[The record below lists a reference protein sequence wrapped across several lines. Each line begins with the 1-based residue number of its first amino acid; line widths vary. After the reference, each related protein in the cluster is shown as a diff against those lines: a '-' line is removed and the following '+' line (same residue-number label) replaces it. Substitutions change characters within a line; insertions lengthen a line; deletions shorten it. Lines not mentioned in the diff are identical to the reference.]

1 MTVSNDGELKKRIFA
16 WIDNTAI
23 PEGESA
29 LDIQEYQAKED
40 IFHILNLVK
49 KDFVSVV
56 LFSSFEIN
64 NLTESEKHHMKRVAD
79 QYCEKIKKWFG
90 EK

>member
-1 MTVSNDGELKKRIFA
+1 MKVKDLRKDESKYPGLIMEKISYHRWHETRTGVISAKKISE
-16 WIDNTAI
+16 I
-23 PEGESA
+23 
-29 LDIQEYQAKED
+29 LDEA
-40 IFHILNLVK
+40 K
-49 KDFVSVV
+49 KDFENIV

-90 EK
+90 ET